1 MTEFAIWYEAQ
12 FGPRSQDRYSD
23 GELEREARAGKMAT
37 QELARRLAWDQ
48 NRTAA
53 LYAWTAAKKAA
64 STETQKEGK

>member
-37 QELARRLAWDQ
+37 QELAKRAAWDER
-48 NRTAA
+48 RTAA

-64 STETQKEGK
+64 STEIEK